1 MFGIV
6 GNFSIFASIGISL
19 NKDMQKLYTIFMIL
33 ILLSGIVMA
42 NDGVE
47 KNGSIRGH
55 VQSSDG
61 KPAAFVSVSINNTDK
76 NTMTDEEG
84 NFRLGGIKAGTYILH
99 VSHVGLATEEQR
111 IVVADGKQTE
121 VTITLHE
128 NAAQL
133 NEVVVSSSH
142 RQNRPVKV
150 GKSGLQPLD
159 IPQNIQVIDSTVIAD
174 QQINRLTDVIKNIN
188 GIALGENRGSVNE
201 TFNARGYSLGAN
213 NVLKNGARTSLGGS
227 IEASTLESVEVLK
240 GSAALLYG
248 GVTGGAVVNLVT
260 KKPKF
265 NWGGEVSMRAGSYDF
280 YKPIVDVYGPIS
292 KKIAFRVIATKENA
306 NSFRDVVKSDRLYI
320 NPSLLYKF
328 SDKTDLLVQGDYLK
342 SNYTPDFGIGTV
354 FKGQIPDIGRSA
366 FLNVPWAYNRTK
378 TASAQANFT
387 HRFSDIWKLNVIA
400 AYQSYNRDY
409 FGAERPQGGTATV
422 SSSISN
428 RGLTRSRNRE
438 FTYNQQINL
447 TGVARTGS
455 IKHTFLVGADADQSR
470 VTAYSFQGANGST
483 TIALLVTTFDILDP
497 ATYATTPNIPYT
509 REFQYN
515 FTPVYRMGAFVQDL
529 IEITDKFKVLAGV
542 RYTWQKQPRVRTTNE
557 DTGVSTV
564 PVNEKF
570 PSLNKSKIDKAFSP
584 KIGLIY
590 QPLTTTSLYASYAN
604 NFTVN
609 AGVDVSGAPLQP
621 SIIDQYEVGVKND
634 LLNGKLS
641 VNVTAYRIKN
651 NRFVQTALLGADG
664 KTNNDNNVKEFS
676 GKTLSDG
683 VEVDITGRLSNN
695 VYFLAGYSYNFI
707 RYTSTAPVITT
718 TTTTTTPPTPTNPQ
732 GITTS
737 TTTTTSGITEGE
749 RIVGSVPHTANG
761 TVFYTFSQ
769 GKIKGLKLGVSGFFT
784 GARNS
789 GFNTLKSG
797 QARGVP
803 VQLSSYTT
811 IDVSAGYTFKR
822 KLSLLAKL
830 SNITNELNYLVHE
843 NYSVNPIPPRMV
855 SATLGY
861 KF

>member
-1 MFGIV
+1 
-6 GNFSIFASIGISL
+6 
-19 NKDMQKLYTIFMIL
+19 MQKLYTIFMLFIL
-33 ILLSGIVMA
+33 FSGAVMA
-42 NDGVE
+42 HDGVE

-61 KPAAFVSVSINNTDK
+61 KPAAYVSVSIKSTDK

-84 NFRLGGIKAGTYILH
+84 NFRLGGIKPGTYILH
-99 VSHVGLATEEQR
+99 ITHVGLATEEQSV
-111 IVVADGKQTE
+111 VVADGKQTE
-121 VTITLHE
+121 TTITLHE

-133 NEVVVSSSH
+133 NEVVVSRSH
-142 RQNRPVKV
+142 RQNRPVRV

-159 IPQNIQVIDSTVIAD
+159 IPQSIQVIDSTVIAD

-280 YKPIVDVYGPIS
+280 YKPTVDVYGPIS
-292 KKIAFRVIATKENA
+292 KNVAFRVIATKENA
-306 NSFRDVVKSDRLYI
+306 NSFRDVVKTDRLYI
-320 NPSLLYKF
+320 NPSLLFKI

-354 FKGQIPDIGRSA
+354 FGGQIPDIGRNA
-366 FLNVPWAYNRTK
+366 FLNVSWAYNRTK
-378 TASAQANFT
+378 TATAQANFT
-387 HRFSDIWKLNVIA
+387 HRFSDVWKLNVIA
-400 AYQSYNRDY
+400 AYQSYNRNY
-409 FGAERPQGGTATV
+409 FGAERPQGGTIAAP
-422 SSSISN
+422 SSISS
-428 RGLTRSRNRE
+428 RALTRSQNQE
-438 FTYNQQINL
+438 YTYNQQINL
-447 TGVARTGS
+447 TGAAHTGS

-470 VTAYSFQGANGST
+470 ATTYNFQGANGST
-483 TIALLVTTFDILDP
+483 TIALPKTTFDILDP
-497 ATYATTPNIPYT
+497 ATYATTPDVPYS
-509 REFQYN
+509 RIYQNN

-529 IEITDKFKVLAGV
+529 IELTDKFKVLAGI
-542 RYTWQKQPRVRTTNE
+542 RYTWQKQPRTRTTNE

-564 PVNEKF
+564 PVNDKF

-590 QPLTTTSLYASYAN
+590 QPLTNTSVYASYAN

-609 AGVDVSGAPLQP
+609 TGVDVNGAPLQP
-621 SIIDQYEVGVKND
+621 SIIDQYEVGIKND

-651 NRFVQTALLGADG
+651 NRFVQTALLTADG
-664 KTNNDNNVKEFS
+664 KTNTDNNIKEFT

-683 VEVDITGRLSNN
+683 LEIDITGRLSSNL
-695 VYFLAGYSYNFI
+695 YFLAGYSYNFI
-707 RYTSTAPVITT
+707 RYTSTAPIVTT
-718 TTTTTTPPTPTNPQ
+718 TTTTTTPPTPENPK
-732 GITTS
+732 GTTTTTTS
-737 TTTTTSGITEGE
+737 TTSGITEGE

-761 TVFYTFSQ
+761 TVFYTFNK
-769 GKIKGLKLGVSGFFT
+769 GNVKGLKLGLSGFYT

-789 GFNTLKSG
+789 GFNTLKTGLS
-797 QARGVP
+797 RGAP
-803 VQLSSYTT
+803 VQLSGYTT
-811 IDVSAGYTFKR
+811 VDVSAGYTFKR

>member
-1 MFGIV
+1 MLLV
-6 GNFSIFASIGISL
+6 
-19 NKDMQKLYTIFMIL
+19 
-33 ILLSGIVMA
+33 LLSGAAMA

-61 KPAAFVSVSINNTDK
+61 KPAAYVNVSLKNTSK

-84 NFRLGGIKAGTYILH
+84 NFHLGGIKPGTYTLH
-99 VSHVGLATEEQR
+99 ISHVGLATDDQQ
-111 IVVADGKQTE
+111 VVVSDGKQVE
-121 VTITLHE
+121 VTVILRE
-128 NAAQL
+128 SAAQL
-133 NEVVVSSSH
+133 NEVVVSRSH
-142 RQNRPVKV
+142 RQNRPVRV

-159 IPQNIQVIDSTVIAD
+159 IPQSIQVIDSTVIAD
-174 QQINRLTDVIKNIN
+174 QQINRLTDVIKNVN

-265 NWGGEVSMRAGSYDF
+265 NWGGEVSMRVGSYDF

-306 NSFRDVVKSDRLYI
+306 NSFRDVVKTDRLYI
-320 NPSLLYKF
+320 NPSLLYKI
-328 SDKTDLLVQGDYLK
+328 SEKTDLLVQGDYLK

-354 FKGQIPDIGRSA
+354 FGGQIPNIGRSA
-366 FLNVPWAYNRTK
+366 FLNAPWAYNRTK
-378 TASAQANFT
+378 TGTAQANFT
-387 HRFSDIWKLNVIA
+387 HRFSDVWKLNVIA

-409 FGAERPQGGTATV
+409 FGAERPQGITTPAGVPT
-422 SSSISN
+422 SISN
-428 RGLTRSRNRE
+428 RALTRSKNRE

-447 TGVARTGS
+447 TGAALTGS
-455 IKHTFLVGADADQSR
+455 IKHTFLIGADADQSR
-470 VTAYSFQGANGST
+470 VTAYSFQGANGSA
-483 TIALLVTTFDILDP
+483 IALPKTTFDILDP
-497 ATYATTPNIPYT
+497 ATYATTPDAPYT
-509 REFQYN
+509 RIYQN
-515 FTPVYRMGAFVQDL
+515 SFTPIYRMGAFVQDL
-529 IEITDKFKVLAGV
+529 IEVTDKFKVLAGI

-564 PVNEKF
+564 PVNAVDA
-570 PSLNKSKIDKAFSP
+570 LNKAKIDKAFSP

-590 QPLTTTSLYASYAN
+590 QPLKTTSIYVSYAN

-609 AGVDVSGAPLQP
+609 TGIDVNNVPLGP
-621 SIIDQYEVGVKND
+621 SIINQYEIGVKND
-634 LLNGKLS
+634 LLDGKMS
-641 VNVTAYRIKN
+641 VNVTAYRIAN
-651 NRFVQTALLGADG
+651 NRFAQAAFINNEISTVFREFGGAT
-664 KTNNDNNVKEFS
+664 K
-676 GKTLSDG
+676 SDG
-683 VEVDITGRLSNN
+683 VELDVTGRLNKDI
-695 VYFLAGYSYNFI
+695 YFLAGYSYNFF
-707 RYTSTAPVITT
+707 RYTSTLP
-718 TTTTTTPPTPTNPQ
+718 N
-732 GITTS
+732 
-737 TTTTTSGITEGE
+737 GITEGE
-749 RIVGSVPHTANG
+749 RVVGTVPHTANG

-769 GKIKGLKLGVSGFFT
+769 GAVKGLKLGLSGFFT
-784 GARNS
+784 GGRDN
-789 GFNTLKSG
+789 GFNTVKKPKETPP
-797 QARGVP
+797 RGAP
-803 VQLSSYTT
+803 VHLDSYTT